1 MRMATEDE
9 VLEVTGY
16 RIGTV
21 SPLGMKRQVRVLID
35 SSVLKEE
42 EISIGSGVSN
52 TAIILKSADLRRA
65 LGEAEVISFVEDN
78 SDT

>member
-42 EISIGSGVSN
+42 EISIGSGVQ
-52 TAIILKSADLRRA
+52 
-65 LGEAEVISFVEDN
+65 
-78 SDT
+78 